1 MGTLLFLDPV
11 VLNLWVASLQIMQKG
26 IQSPELRL
34 PEPAVVLEPL
44 RSVAQRPGFQ
54 SPRAPLRI
62 PSARNQSR
70 AFEYFKVLG
79 NRGLAHRERL
89 RQVRHRGLALGE
101 SSQDGPARRVGQRGE
116 SSVKISHNRKGI

>member
-54 SPRAPLRI
+54 SPATPLVI
-62 PSARNQSR
+62 SSERNQAR
-70 AFEYFKVLG
+70 ALEYFKVLG
-79 NRGLAHRERL
+79 NRGLPHRERL
-89 RQVRHRGLALGE
+89 RQVLPRALAVGKM
-101 SSQDGPARRVGQRGE
+101 SQDGPARR
-116 SSVKISHNRKGI
+116 